1 VMSSEWESLYGEVV
15 WAKCPP
21 FNWWPCYVYDPDKI
35 PDTSEEVRKK
45 ASKLNGKQYA
55 VYFYGD
61 TSYSF
66 TVPKNIVPYNE
77 ESKAKFA
84 QTPPKR
90 YATQFASG
98 IEIADIE
105 VALEKSKRVNFHLQG
120 TGAINNSD
128 STVEPKKRGRPKKT
142 DAKVG
147 DDELYFVEPGQ
158 NKKKSTKRSND
169 EANGDDEDE
178 EKQVTISTSQDSDV
192 EITFVVYLAC
202 HHFHALRVRQ
212 ATVQLP
218 HLPKCLQRWAGKA
231 SQANQ
236 RYHQV
241 MYFLV
246 NMGLLC

>member
-1 VMSSEWESLYGEVV
+1 MSSEWESLYGEVV

-45 ASKLNGKQYA
+45 ASKLSGKQYA

-84 QTPPKR
+84 HNPPKR
-90 YATQFASG
+90 YAAQFASG

-105 VALEKSKRVNFHLQG
+105 VSLEKSKRVNFHLQG
-120 TGAINNSD
+120 TGANKSSD

-142 DAKVG
+142 DTTAG

-158 NKKKSTKRSND
+158 NKKKKGTKMSND
-169 EANGDDEDE
+169 TANGDNDDDE
-178 EKQVTISTSQDSDV
+178 EQVNI
-192 EITFVVYLAC
+192 
-202 HHFHALRVRQ
+202 
-212 ATVQLP
+212 
-218 HLPKCLQRWAGKA
+218 
-231 SQANQ
+231 
-236 RYHQV
+236 
-241 MYFLV
+241 
-246 NMGLLC
+246 